1 VLSAALVEGVL
12 ARDAVL
18 LGLVAAWVQLMLVVE
33 LSVLGHVLE
42 LPKQKAR
49 GFLVLIVLRRL
60 FPKHAYK
67 VFDEIPV
74 KT

>member
-49 GFLVLIVLRRL
+49 DFLVLIVLRRL
-60 FPKHAYK
+60 FPKHVYK
-67 VFDEIPV
+67 VFGEMSV